1 MKTLRLGLVAAV
13 FLSCH
18 YALAG
23 NAAACKASLDQ
34 CPLQGCA
41 KDAPSALVNVTKHGH
56 AMSGTPVSLTFADFL
71 SLQQQLDK
79 MFNGNYATLAKP
91 DRMRLKNLQI
101 GGQKVGEGDFVEVT
115 GFIAVQPSGSHP
127 HANTGESVNCNL
139 HGPPN
144 NDFHINLTPK
154 SGDTEFH
161 GIVVEMIPQNRDANW
176 TEARLALVQQAG
188 LMVRARG
195 QLMLDNHH
203 FVNGDPNN
211 NKGSQPKRFALW
223 EVHPIVEFDVC
234 TAGSSCTA
242 TSSSW
247 QPLENWNQSGS
258 GSSSGGKKKHP

>member
-1 MKTLRLGLVAAV
+1 MKALRLGLVAAV
-13 FLSCH
+13 LYSFH
-18 YALAG
+18 PMLAG
-23 NAAACKASLDQ
+23 NAPACKPTLGQ

-56 AMSGTPVSLTFADFL
+56 AMSGTAMPLTFTDFL

-91 DRMRLKNLQI
+91 DRMRLHNLQI
-101 GGQKVGEGDFVEVT
+101 GGQKVGEGDFVEIT
-115 GFIAVQPSGSHP
+115 GFVAVQPAGSHP

-161 GIVVEMIPQNRDANW
+161 GIVVEMIPQARNGEW
-176 TEARLALVQQAG
+176 TEARLGLVQQAG

-203 FVNGDPNN
+203 FVNADPSNP
-211 NKGSQPKRFALW
+211 KGTQPKRFALW

-242 TSSSW
+242 NSSSW
-247 QPLENWNQSGS
+247 QPLENWTPSGS
-258 GSSSGGKKKHP
+258 SGSSGGKKKHP